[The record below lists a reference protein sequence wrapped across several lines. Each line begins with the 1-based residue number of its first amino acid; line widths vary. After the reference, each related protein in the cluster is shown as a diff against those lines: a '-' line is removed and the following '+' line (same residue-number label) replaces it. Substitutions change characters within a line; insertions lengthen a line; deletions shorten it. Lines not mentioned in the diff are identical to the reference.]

1 MLNPEIPAAPS
12 LWSSPQFRSYLAST
26 AFSGGAL
33 SMQQLLISWML
44 VGMLV
49 LPGDQVGMIQA
60 VIGIPG
66 IFLMLWGG
74 ASADRSDPRLLLLRI
89 YAVSWVI
96 PLLLATCIELD
107 HFNVWTVM
115 AFGLGISTVTA
126 FSSPAQQAILNRVAN
141 GDIQRAVTA
150 STAIGFLVQIIAL
163 VFAGQME
170 RFGMTT
176 VLLVQA
182 ACIAMGAFT
191 IARLGKVEQPVTVVR
206 EPTWRVILDGMGAT
220 YANKGLFQVLVV
232 NFVSSIFNAG
242 AFVTVLPFIMKRT
255 YAGDALQLAV
265 IMVIF
270 FFGATVSNL
279 LMLRFMPIKRPGRIF
294 LMMQLSRVVIIG
306 LLFIRPD
313 WWLLALVMLA
323 WGLNMGMTTTLARTI
338 VQESAAP
345 AFRARIL
352 SVYSLGLLCS
362 APIGAL
368 LLGTIVEAFGT
379 LNALL
384 PAMFVSVALF
394 LYGTL
399 GTGIWSYRSPQVD

>member
-1 MLNPEIPAAPS
+1 
-12 LWSSPQFRSYLAST
+12 
-26 AFSGGAL
+26 
-33 SMQQLLISWML
+33 
-44 VGMLV
+44 
-49 LPGDQVGMIQA
+49 
-60 VIGIPG
+60 
-66 IFLMLWGG
+66 
-74 ASADRSDPRLLLLRI
+74 LLLRI

-352 SVYSLGLLCS
+352 SVYSLGLLGS